1 MVVLAVNQL
10 VCWIAE
16 SSQLLP
22 RGRTKVQTSVAS
34 VGCSLFYS
42 GDETTE
48 ILVNKAETALY
59 HAKRSGR
66 GRVVVYTREMEEA
79 AKRVTRIEQA
89 LRRAVSAG
97 EVEPHFQPIVDVS
110 TRAVVGREA
119 LVRWNHPDR
128 GQLAPMLFLPVA
140 EESGLIVDIGLWVL
154 AKATGAAAA
163 APNSVGYVAVNVSA
177 NQVTRPGLADSVEK
191 ALDEAGLPA
200 ERLVIELTE
209 SVMLSTDSS
218 ARREFEYLDALGVRI
233 VVDDFGTGFS
243 ALSYL
248 RDLPVSGIKVDR
260 SFTAGLGT
268 DAQCERI
275 VEALTGLAH
284 GLGVDVIVEGVE
296 TEEQREMLAS
306 MGAEHAQGYL
316 FGRPGPEFDL
326 AMMP

>member
-1 MVVLAVNQL
+1 MCGNGIRVFGSFLIENGLIELAEGESIAIGTRGGVRALTRIPDGFETDLGRFVVLDSEVTVSAKNLTVNRPG
-10 VCWIAE
+10 
-16 SSQLLP
+16 LP
-22 RGRTKVQTSVAS
+22 IG
-34 VGCSLFYS
+34 VG
-42 GDETTE
+42 
-48 ILVNKAETALY
+48 NP
-59 HAKRSGR
+59 H
-66 GRVVVYTREMEEA
+66 VVVALADEA
-79 AKRVTRIEQA
+79 ELDALDLGEAPVVTPTPPEGANVEFVVPAEPLVVDGVGHIRMRVHERG
-89 LRRAVSAG
+89 SG
-97 EVEPHFQPIVDVS
+97 ETLS
-110 TRAVVGREA
+110 CG
-119 LVRWNHPDR
+119 
-128 GQLAPMLFLPVA
+128 
-140 EESGLIVDIGLWVL
+140 
-154 AKATGAAAA
+154 TGAAAA